1 MALVLR
7 ALLEILRIIRL
18 ARGCIRRFPVRG
30 ASLLALLGRKL
41 NWWRRFWQEN
51 FGDFGRPKSAERRF
65 VETKASLY
73 SVSGDSAQAVVRE
86 YVVAASYVPQSASH
100 PSLHEPIEGQ
110 PATAAQTAQT
120 IPVHDTLSVNHP
132 YVPNPPG
139 GPHHLPHPLD
149 GRTLQVGNR
158 STGNLS
164 AVSNRSQAS
173 DRYSIITNSRESLRG
188 PHGQTSRYPRGPH
201 RQFGRGPDPA
211 RDPSRSRERPT
222 RPSTPATRPHTP
234 THWHPPRL
242 EISTASPSTHAALPS
257 IHAGDGPNPVVQPS
271 PSSPYAHGPRSP
283 PPMSETRRRQSSTI
297 DVDIRLQ
304 NPSTESL
311 SIFSSANPPQITDE
325 PFTMDKI
332 VHSSSDSPAVN
343 LRDEPAPGSPTSSN
357 YPTSEDLNL
366 PEGRFLQLINSDQVP
381 RYTKDATMQVGY
393 IIQSLH
399 AYISLQTPRGDR
411 LSCGTINNQIP
422 PVRCILN
429 NVVQLNRALSSFPE
443 PNGSEQVSLRQDCSP
458 WTPATHPDGALYFYD
473 EERVRVSVITQTPS
487 HD

>member
-51 FGDFGRPKSAERRF
+51 FGDFGRPKSTERRF
-65 VETKASLY
+65 LETKASSY
-73 SVSGDSAQAVVRE
+73 SVSGDSAVVRE

-100 PSLHEPIEGQ
+100 PSLHEQIEGQ